1 MDKKLLEVKNLKT
14 YFYSDGVIIKSVDD
28 LSFYVNEGETLGIV
42 GESGCG
48 KSVACLS
55 LARLVETPRGNNTR
69 NTFKGEDLLR
79 FQMQE

>member
-55 LARLVETPRGNNTR
+55 LAR
-69 NTFKGEDLLR
+69 
-79 FQMQE
+79 